1 MRQLV
6 EELVKRLD
14 EVEQRRIA
22 LENSAKDA
30 DAAVTSAERRL
41 RQALVGLSLG
51 RWRALV
57 SGEASIRSAR
67 AGRDAS
73 VAARRR
79 LAVEAALQELEA
91 ARRASEGRVA
101 EASTALRQAEEALSV
116 FGMPASR
123 GVADS
128 EHLDATADHLI
139 ALRVPAPIKENLAM
153 STRSNVKAYQRRL
166 VELDA
171 EHTRAQ
177 ERLAAARRKREEVQ
191 AAQDR
196 QVQAA
201 ERELAKAVVAM
212 AEEIGPELTAN
223 VLDIEVTEVKQL
235 VRRAKKPSAET
246 PAPASPAN
254 PPRAATVG

>member
-1 MRQLV
+1 MRRLV

-14 EVEQRRIA
+14 EVEQRRIG
-22 LENSAKDA
+22 LENAVRDA

-41 RQALVGLSLG
+41 RQALGGLSLG

-57 SGEASIRSAR
+57 SGQASIRSAS

-79 LAVEAALQELEA
+79 FVVEAALQELAA
-91 ARRASEGRVA
+91 ARRESEDRIA
-101 EASTALRQAEEALSV
+101 EASSALRQAQKGVAAV
-116 FGMPASR
+116 AMPAAR
-123 GVADS
+123 GSSIGEPV
-128 EHLDATADHLI
+128 DATADHQI
-139 ALRVPAPIKENLAM
+139 ALRVPRPSKEILVM

-177 ERLAAARRKREEVQ
+177 ERLAAAIRKKDEAL

-196 QVQAA
+196 QVQEA
-201 ERELAKAVVAM
+201 ERELGKAVVAM
-212 AEEIGPELTAN
+212 ADEIGPELTAN
-223 VLDIEVTEVKQL
+223 LLDIEVSAVKQL
-235 VRRAKKPSAET
+235 VRRAKKSSAET
-246 PAPASPAN
+246 PVPSSQTN
-254 PPRAATVG
+254 PPESTVG